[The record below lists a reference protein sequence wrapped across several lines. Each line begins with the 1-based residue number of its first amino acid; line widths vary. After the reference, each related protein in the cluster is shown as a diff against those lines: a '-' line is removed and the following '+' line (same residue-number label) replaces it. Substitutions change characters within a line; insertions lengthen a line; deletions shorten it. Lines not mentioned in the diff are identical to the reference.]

1 MKKPKKMMRG
11 GLANAAS
18 RVPAQAGRG
27 MAKAAG
33 AGAGAGAGRPSAM
46 PSQAGRGMAKAAEMS
61 GRAVGPR
68 GMKKGGK
75 VDGVAKKG
83 KTKGR
88 KC

>member
-1 MKKPKKMMRG
+1 MKKPNKMMRG
-11 GLANAAS
+11 GMANAAS
-18 RVPAQAGRG
+18 RAPAQAG
-27 MAKAAG
+27 AG
-33 AGAGAGAGRPSAM
+33 LAR
-46 PSQAGRGMAKAAEMS
+46 AAEMS
-61 GRAVGPR
+61 GRAVWPR

>member
-1 MKKPKKMMRG
+1 MKKPKKMMMG
-11 GLANAAS
+11 GMANAAS
-18 RVPAQAGRG
+18 RVPSQAGRG
-27 MAKAAG
+27 MAQA
-33 AGAGAGAGRPSAM
+33 AGAGRPSAM
-46 PSQAGRGMAKAAEMS
+46 PSQAGAGLARAAEMS